1 MSKPQTAPK
10 LKSDGPMNT
19 LLKLNE
25 EYNLSKQRSL
35 KFSYK
40 NPKEQPLK
48 HR

>member
-10 LKSDGPMNT
+10 LKGPMNT

-25 EYNLSKQRSL
+25 EYDLAKQRSH

-40 NPKEQPLK
+40 SPKELPK
-48 HR
+48 RR